1 MDYTISSIQAA
12 IDAGTNIAE
21 PKVPTHHK
29 DGRIPYAVVPDNCK
43 VLSLEHLLPYP
54 TRARGRV
61 EVADDSSFIA
71 YVNGHKGS
79 GRTTIYV
86 DMDSQNS
93 KISLV
98 AVLDDHSREDG
109 DKTAKEPG
117 FREHL
122 CVMNP
127 KHSVEWTRWTG
138 KNKAPMSQAEFATW
152 LEDNLPDIADV
163 ADMPTGAEM
172 LKMALGFERNAEKRL
187 NSRIDLQS
195 GGVRFEW
202 IDDETKD
209 TRTSMEVF
217 KRFTIGIPVFD
228 GAKVA
233 YPIEARLKYREQPGG
248 GKVSF
253 YYELIRH
260 DLVFRQAVEE
270 SVQKIID
277 GTGILV
283 LSGRPGI

>member
-71 YVNGHKGS
+71 YVNGHKWP

-86 DMDSQNS
+86 DMDSQSS

-98 AVLDDHSREDG
+98 SVLDDHSREDV
-109 DKTAKEPG
+109 DNTAEEPG

-127 KHSVEWTRWTG
+127 KHSVEWTRWIG
-138 KNKAPMSQAEFATW
+138 NNKAPMSQAEFATW

-163 ADMPTGAEM
+163 AGMPTGAEM